1 MQNESLLHYWK
12 ERIDEWHTHVKLP
25 HTHPI
30 PGFIANPKLEEV
42 FWKKWWMVEV
52 KRSRNELLK
61 VSTEFYLSQI
71 SNGTNVS
78 IRKKIEV
85 KFT

>member
-1 MQNESLLHYWK
+1 M
-12 ERIDEWHTHVKLP
+12 KLP

-52 KRSRNELLK
+52 KQSRNELLK

>member
-12 ERIDEWHTHVKLP
+12 ERIEEWHTHVKLP

-42 FWKKWWMVEV
+42 FWKKMVDGWSEAV
-52 KRSRNELLK
+52 QKWTFKSK
-61 VSTEFYLSQI
+61 HWVLSF
-71 SNGTNVS
+71 SNIQWN
-78 IRKKIEV
+78 KC
-85 KFT
+85 